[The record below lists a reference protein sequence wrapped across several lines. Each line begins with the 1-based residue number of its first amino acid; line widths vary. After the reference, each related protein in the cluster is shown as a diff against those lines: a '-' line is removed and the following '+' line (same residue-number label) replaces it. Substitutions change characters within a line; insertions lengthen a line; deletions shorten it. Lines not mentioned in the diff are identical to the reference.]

1 MFLVETGESRTPRPK
16 GPLVGYA
23 TGLSGAL
30 FLALGSLRRRNH
42 PLASRFVFRLRLS
55 AFRRLHPGLLAPASP
70 PPGIAGSRRSRCYA
84 ASANSRSPVNGCHL
98 INEGDGTSA
107 CNPPRNAPVE
117 PTRPHNEIYISIFSQ
132 GFYRVNGSRTSCL
145 TFTDRSWGIITRWD

>member
-1 MFLVETGESRTPRPK
+1 MAVELGHDPQGLVVSVQPGEMRAWGRTPFPGLDVGELSEGLGKAPEGIWEGSRNRRTANGTGCSESGSSVFVVETGEGRTPRPED
-16 GPLVGYA
+16 PLIGYA

-70 PPGIAGSRRSRCYA
+70 PPGIAGSRRSRC
-84 ASANSRSPVNGCHL
+84 
-98 INEGDGTSA
+98 
-107 CNPPRNAPVE
+107 
-117 PTRPHNEIYISIFSQ
+117 
-132 GFYRVNGSRTSCL
+132 
-145 TFTDRSWGIITRWD
+145 